1 VIPLI
6 SCYSASAD
14 LLNELNSSYNS
25 PPAQQGDSTKRVRYA
40 SEDEDDNLIADA
52 GELDFPNRKARR
64 GAVKDTEGYQS
75 DSSNEDDETMI
86 KRDSRTSAMDEEDD
100 MFGTPAEPTSGKTG
114 VPGLNTADNDTRV
127 KDTGLQLQGDAA
139 KGGKE
144 FLELGDIEG
153 QEFGDDERSK
163 EKREE
168 ALKQAKK
175 VTEDDEDYIS
185 GDEKANDDDAVIP
198 AERKSQTGLGF
209 AISSFNMKDEMS
221 EGRFT
226 ADGTYQANSKDPDS
240 VYDNWLGGVTTK
252 DIEAAQKA
260 KERQDALVKQRAE
273 QIAASSM
280 SRIDCLIALLEG
292 NGGLVKPGESVQ
304 AALARLGKARKE
316 EVEQEKERLKKE
328 RRQNKASSSKPKKD
342 FDAPDEPE
350 MRHPASA
357 ESSNKTET
365 QDMDL
370 DPLAVPNPSL
380 PSTLAK
386 GKGREID
393 ASNDSPT
400 KIAIDRLTTLA
411 STLLGVHGETD
422 IYEETHEGIIRQLIA
437 EGEVPRGW
445 TPKNDDSAGSEA
457 NGKQGNGSNGR
468 ENTRKSVIS
477 RPLISRPRA

>member
-1 VIPLI
+1 M
-6 SCYSASAD
+6 
-14 LLNELNSSYNS
+14 
-25 PPAQQGDSTKRVRYA
+25 QGDSTKRVRYA
-40 SEDEDDNLIADA
+40 SEDEDDNLIGDA
-52 GELDFPNRKARR
+52 TELDFPNRKGRR
-64 GAVKDTEGYQS
+64 GAVKDTEGYHS

-86 KRDSRTSAMDEEDD
+86 KRDSRTNAMDEEDD
-100 MFGTPAEPTSGKTG
+100 MFGTADPASGKTG
-114 VPGLNTADNDTRV
+114 VPDLNPADNDTRI

-153 QEFGDDERSK
+153 QEFDDKGDESSYSK
-163 EKREE
+163 EKRE
-168 ALKQAKK
+168 ALQQHKK
-175 VTEDDEDYIS
+175 VTEDDEDYVS
-185 GDEKANDDDAVIP
+185 GDEKANDDDAVVP

-209 AISSFNMKDEMS
+209 AVSSFNMKDEMS

-226 ADGTYQANSKDPDS
+226 ADGTYQANSKDPDA

-252 DIEAAQKA
+252 DIESAQKA
-260 KERQDALVKQRAE
+260 KERQDALLRQRSE

-280 SRIDCLIALLEG
+280 NRIDCLKALLEG

-328 RRQNKASSSKPKKD
+328 RRQNKASSSSKPKKD
-342 FDAPDEPE
+342 FDAPDEPS
-350 MRHPASA
+350 MHHPASA

-365 QDMDL
+365 HDMDL
-370 DPLAVPNPSL
+370 DPLAPPNPS
-380 PSTLAK
+380 SSSALAK
-386 GKGREID
+386 GKGRETD
-393 ASNDSPT
+393 STMAASSDSQT

-445 TPKNDDSAGSEA
+445 TPKNDAPAASSA
-457 NGKQGNGSNGR
+457 NGKQENGSNGKD
-468 ENTRKSVIS
+468 NVRKSVVS
-477 RPLISRPRA
+477 RPLISRPRAQ